1 MTTQTA
7 GVDFSARNLLVGIE
21 LSSTEWKLSIT
32 DKDLSKVSE
41 VNVKPGDQTKL
52 LAGIARAKE
61 KLGLPPDAPVVSCY
75 EAGRDGFWVHRLLTS
90 LNVVNLVVDSSSILV
105 ERRLRRAKTDGL
117 DARQLAE
124 LLARLVT
131 SGGKA
136 KVAKIVRV
144 PTIDEEDARRL
155 HRERERLVMERG
167 AHQVRVKA
175 LLALSGTQV
184 KDARKGKMTD
194 LRQWDGTPL
203 PPELRGELERE
214 QQRLLLVDEQIREI
228 EKERDQR
235 LRPPKA
241 SKKQAEESASLTSA
255 QKKGIEIARMLGTLL
270 GIGDISA
277 WLLAHEL
284 LWREYENRRQVASA
298 TGLVPTPYNSGGST
312 REQGISKAGNPLLR
326 KVLIELAW
334 SWLRFQPQS
343 KLAKWF
349 QERFGNGGSRSRR
362 IGIVAVARR
371 LVVDLWRFVK
381 YGVIPDG
388 AALRKQ
394 VA

>member
-1 MTTQTA
+1 
-7 GVDFSARNLLVGIE
+7 
-21 LSSTEWKLSIT
+21 
-32 DKDLSKVSE
+32 
-41 VNVKPGDQTKL
+41 
-52 LAGIARAKE
+52 
-61 KLGLPPDAPVVSCY
+61 
-75 EAGRDGFWVHRLLTS
+75 